1 MIELTNEVMIVE
13 TSKSRSNGNNGL
25 PPISIPA
32 TLVITGVIPTFIF
45 QLPIAWWL
53 PQANTIT
60 TDLSPRDMIAL
71 SRNCKTFYLLY
82 KPTLTKLR
90 EEKAKELIK
99 CFFMPTEE
107 NVDKAKKMLI
117 TNPTLAF
124 VQIENDKTITDIVG
138 RGFEGS
144 LLQAAMQTKAVGWL
158 NWLKKEV
165 IEKTHTQ
172 AKAHAQYQEKFG
184 QPDERKARMLAQLDI
199 DLKAIEAAFTQDPCT
214 NGEPTL
220 QATLDAF
227 KMMRQHFAEENKAG
241 VVIKTGEFF
250 PLEIMQK
257 IYEVYCKHWDD
268 DSWSGNQLSCYS
280 KFIIG
285 FAPRFFTTDDLLRLL
300 KGLGNNFDEEV
311 PLFGDFKQT
320 VQVNNRQYDLD
331 FTNLEKY
338 SDCQLGRDFFVDGYF
353 GGLCGP
359 SPFQRACYSPYVR
372 VSEGVVIGMTL
383 LWKSC
388 VEQKLQTCRT
398 YATTAN
404 SEMERMH
411 DCLKK

>member
-1 MIELTNEVMIVE
+1 ME
-13 TSKSRSNGNNGL
+13 TSKSRLSATNNNQEAMIQK
-25 PPISIPA
+25 PI
-32 TLVITGVIPTFIF
+32 VIPLFMLKF
-45 QLPIAWWL
+45 QLPSELFLPIVASNLHGVSIASV
-53 PQANTIT
+53 NSTRDENKMMST
-60 TDLSPRDMIAL
+60 LSQTCRY
-71 SRNCKTFYLLY
+71 FYSLYQPELEKRAAKKLL
-82 KPTLTKLR
+82 
-90 EEKAKELIK
+90 E
-99 CFFMPTEE
+99 CFFIPTET
-107 NVDKAKKMLI
+107 NVKKAMAMLLA
-117 TNPTLAF
+117 NPKLAF
-124 VQIENDKTITDIVG
+124 VKIENDKTMTDMRQ

-214 NGEPTL
+214 NNIPTL

-227 KMMRQHFAEENKAG
+227 EMMRQHFAEENKAG
-241 VVIKTGEFF
+241 QVIKTGEFF

-280 KFIIG
+280 KLMIG
-285 FAPRFFTTDDLLRLL
+285 FVPRVFSADDLLRLL
-300 KGLGNNFDEEV
+300 KGLGNNIDEEV

-383 LWKSC
+383 VWKSC